1 MFKRAF
7 LYDFGV
13 SQDDSR
19 SELEALNPSPGD
31 RILAIAS
38 AGEVPLELLINSDRS
53 VSIDA
58 CDISKP
64 QIFLS
69 NLKLQ
74 SSIQLATIE
83 AAQFLGYLPAAPS
96 LRNRWFQKVR
106 ENLTKTESDFWLTHP
121 RIFKIGPI
129 HLGRYETYMARFSPI
144 GRLLLGGK
152 RKLRGLFEA
161 DGISEQMEYFDTQLR
176 SGLLKNLFKL
186 MFHPRLYR
194 SGGIAEQGLIHMK
207 DESVGLTFYTKFRD
221 FCTATPVRENWMLQ
235 FVLFNRVLFEDALP
249 DYLHPSASERL
260 RDEQDRLRFIYQSYT
275 AVLETA
281 DPAYYN
287 LFALSNLSDW
297 LPEADFMHLMAVI
310 GERAGKN
317 ARGLSRYIHSSGIV
331 PSELP
336 DSIRLDVDYG
346 EHLLKRDRFPFYKL
360 IPFEVTSHESHKKF

>member
-1 MFKRAF
+1 MLNRTF

-38 AGEVPLELLINSDRS
+38 AGEVPLELLVNSDRS

-64 QIFLS
+64 QIYLS

-74 SSIQLATIE
+74 TAIHLNTSE
-83 AAQFLGYLPAAPS
+83 AAQFLGYFPANPWLRTEWFERVRKSLPKP
-96 LRNRWFQKVR
+96 
-106 ENLTKTESDFWLTHP
+106 EIDFWLTHP
-121 RIFKIGPI
+121 HIFKKGPI
-129 HLGRYETYMARFSPI
+129 HLGQYETYMARFSPI

-152 RKLRGLFEA
+152 RKLRGLFETE
-161 DGISEQMEYFDTQLR
+161 GISEQMEYFDTQLR

-194 SGGIAEQGLIHMK
+194 RGGIAEQGLIHMK
-207 DESVGLTFYTKFRD
+207 EESVALRFYGKFRD
-221 FCTATPVRENWMLQ
+221 FCAATPVRENWMLQ

-249 DYLHPSASERL
+249 AYLHPPAKQRL
-260 RDEQDRLRFIYQSYT
+260 RDEQERLRFIDQPYT

-281 DPAYYN
+281 DQGHYN

-297 LPEADFMHLMAVI
+297 MPEQDFMHLMAVI
-310 GERAGKN
+310 DERAGNN

-331 PSELP
+331 PSGLP
-336 DSIRLDVDYG
+336 KSIRCDVDYG
-346 EHLLKRDRFPFYKL
+346 EDLLKRDRFPFYKL
-360 IPFEVTSHESHKKF
+360 IPFEVKRHGYHAKS